1 MGDPEN
7 FSSRPSNAPPGS
19 DAVAVV
25 PLSSPTPAPPVEPQ
39 RARADPPEVDDES
52 CKLSV
57 SQKLALFNNLSLP
70 EKQGGGPADGP
81 QERRRQK
88 GARYHTQPITVEE
101 VGLVRRHVSCDL
113 QRGAALGSS
122 SVICS
127 LQLQKGPVQLPAFC
141 LSPQLADR
149 QQDSSVNLK
158 PSEVRL
164 SLQRSDLSAET
175 RDPSQRRDSEPAL
188 RGILK
193 KSCSGASE
201 GTDACQE
208 HNGGGC
214 EDMSV
219 EEVLPVPPRRQRRPA
234 PGGEAGS
241 LSAAPWRQR
250 SRARRE
256 TIACLPVRSSEEQE
270 APRDRRDNPLE
281 LLVPPVEHMRAAE

>member
-1 MGDPEN
+1 M
-7 FSSRPSNAPPGS
+7 
-19 DAVAVV
+19 
-25 PLSSPTPAPPVEPQ
+25 
-39 RARADPPEVDDES
+39 
-52 CKLSV
+52 
-57 SQKLALFNNLSLP
+57 
-70 EKQGGGPADGP
+70 
-81 QERRRQK
+81 
-88 GARYHTQPITVEE
+88 
-101 VGLVRRHVSCDL
+101 
-113 QRGAALGSS
+113 GSS

-208 HNGGGC
+208 QNGGGC
-214 EDMSV
+214 EEMSV
-219 EEVLPVPPRRQRRPA
+219 EEKERQVLPVPPRRQRRPA
-234 PGGEAGS
+234 PGGEGGS

-270 APRDRRDNPLE
+270 APQDRRNKPLE
-281 LLVPPVEHMRAAE
+281 QLVPPVEHKRAAE